1 MSECKPLTSGLHHGK
16 LVRALKRQILGLGSV
31 PSEPLGVYAGAIN
44 GTAIA
49 VQWSPP
55 DDVG

>member
-1 MSECKPLTSGLHHGK
+1 